1 MTSSK
6 EVQKHLEKL
15 VKQGQISLDQQLVFD
30 PTTGDLVVQKKG
42 VIQLSPD
49 AVVADS
55 ITQDGF
61 FGSCPSKVRSR
72 QTRIPS

>member
-6 EVQKHLEKL
+6 EVQKHFEKI
-15 VKQGQISLDQQLVFD
+15 VKQGPTSLDQQLVFE

-61 FGSCPSKVRSR
+61 FGNYPS
-72 QTRIPS
+72 

>member
-6 EVQKHLEKL
+6 EVQKHFEKI
-15 VKQGQISLDQQLVFD
+15 VKQGQRSLDQQLVFD
-30 PTTGDLVVQKKG
+30 PATGDLVVQKKG
-42 VIQLSPD
+42 VIQVSAD

-61 FGSCPSKVRSR
+61 FGSCPSQVQPR